1 MLPVLGGIVAIVVL
15 IVLIVHCKLHSFV
28 ALINSSL
35 GLGLINGLGT
45 EKPVKSFV
53 ASRRR

>member
-1 MLPVLGGIVAIVVL
+1 MLPVFGGIVAIVIL
-15 IVLIVHCKLHSFV
+15 IVFIVHCKLHSFV